1 MGSKGLTFVI
11 TGAEG
16 QVGTA
21 LAECLLSLGFD
32 YVALARR
39 DLDITSRQ
47 QVSEVLRRVQ
57 PAAVINCA
65 AYNQVDRAES
75 EPELAY
81 AINRDGPQHLASVC
95 ADIGSILVHYSTDYV
110 FDGRQA
116 EPYSEEASA
125 QPLGVYGSSK
135 LAGEQAVLHSNASHL
150 VLRVSWVFGRIG
162 KSFIDDVLKWAT
174 SGPLKIVDDQHSVPC
189 DAVAL
194 AAATI
199 RAIMTLRE
207 RPELSGLYHFAMGA
221 PVSRLEYAEMILN
234 RAVEIGIARRV
245 PIEAVSSSYF
255 ATAACRPQNSALV
268 GRQFSE
274 DFGIEPAHWQD
285 GLCEYLDLLKT
296 QQVTN
301 TSPETS
307 TG

>member
-21 LAECLLSLGFD
+21 LADCLLSLGFG

-110 FDGRQA
+110 FDGRQV

-135 LAGEQAVLHSNASHL
+135 LAGEQAVLQSNANHL

-162 KSFIDDVLKWAT
+162 KSFIDD
-174 SGPLKIVDDQHSVPC
+174 LKIVDDQHSVPC

-221 PVSRLEYAEMILN
+221 PVSRLEYAEMILD

-255 ATAACRPQNSALV
+255 ATAASRPQYSALV

-274 DFGIEPAHWQD
+274 DFGIEPARWQD

-296 QQVTN
+296 QHVTN

-307 TG
+307 AG

>member
-1 MGSKGLTFVI
+1 MGLKGLTFVI
-11 TGAEG
+11 TGAQG

-21 LAECLLSLGFD
+21 LADCLSSLGFD

-65 AYNQVDRAES
+65 AYNQVDHAES

-81 AINRDGPQHLASVC
+81 AVNRDGPHHLASVC
-95 ADIGSILVHYSTDYV
+95 AEIGSILVHYSTDYV
-110 FDGRQA
+110 FDGRQI
-116 EPYSEEASA
+116 EPYSEEVSA
-125 QPLGVYGSSK
+125 QPLSVYGSSK
-135 LAGEQAVLHSNASHL
+135 LAGEQAVLQSNAIHL

-174 SGPLKIVDDQHSVPC
+174 SGPLKIVDDQQSVPC

-199 RAIMTLRE
+199 RAIMRLRE

-221 PVSRLEYAEMILN
+221 PVSRLEYAEIILN

-245 PIEAVSSSYF
+245 PIQAVSSSYF
-255 ATAACRPQNSALV
+255 ATAACRPQNSALA
-268 GRQFSE
+268 GRHFRQ
-274 DFGIEPAHWQD
+274 DFGVEPACWQD
-285 GLCEYLDLLKT
+285 GLREYLDLLKE
-296 QQVTN
+296 QQVAN
-301 TSPETS
+301 TSA
-307 TG
+307 G

>member
-21 LAECLLSLGFD
+21 LADCLLSFGFG

-110 FDGRQA
+110 FDGRQV

-135 LAGEQAVLHSNASHL
+135 LAGEQAVLQSNANHL
-150 VLRVSWVFGRIG
+150 VLRVSWVFGRIRIEVG
-162 KSFIDDVLKWAT
+162 DKW
-174 SGPLKIVDDQHSVPC
+174 
-189 DAVAL
+189 
-194 AAATI
+194 
-199 RAIMTLRE
+199 
-207 RPELSGLYHFAMGA
+207 
-221 PVSRLEYAEMILN
+221 
-234 RAVEIGIARRV
+234 
-245 PIEAVSSSYF
+245 
-255 ATAACRPQNSALV
+255 
-268 GRQFSE
+268 
-274 DFGIEPAHWQD
+274 
-285 GLCEYLDLLKT
+285 
-296 QQVTN
+296 
-301 TSPETS
+301 SPENRR
-307 TG
+307 

>member
-1 MGSKGLTFVI
+1 
-11 TGAEG
+11 
-16 QVGTA
+16 
-21 LAECLLSLGFD
+21 
-32 YVALARR
+32 
-39 DLDITSRQ
+39 
-47 QVSEVLRRVQ
+47 
-57 PAAVINCA
+57 
-65 AYNQVDRAES
+65 
-75 EPELAY
+75 
-81 AINRDGPQHLASVC
+81 
-95 ADIGSILVHYSTDYV
+95 VHYSTDYV
-110 FDGRQA
+110 FDGRQV

-135 LAGEQAVLHSNASHL
+135 LAGEQAVLQSNANHL

-221 PVSRLEYAEMILN
+221 PVSRFEYAEIILN

-255 ATAACRPQNSALV
+255 ATAACRPQNSALA
-268 GRQFSE
+268 GSKFCQA
-274 DFGIEPAHWQD
+274 FGVEPERWED
-285 GLCEYLDLLKT
+285 GLCEYLDLLKK
-296 QQVTN
+296 QKVIN
-301 TSPETS
+301 TSSETS
-307 TG
+307 AG